1 MAIADTGKAEAQ
13 PLSPDAYQAQQAE
26 IARLSQAVQ
35 LAEVENQG
43 LRARVAELENNERKT
58 LELLKDGHGAHV
70 LILRGDIAISR
81 RQMAHLLG
89 EAYQDL
95 FAQTEGE
102 NKRENFLKP
111 LHEFWQKRDAA
122 RQWGSDIVMI
132 SIAEIDALDKR
143 VAELEELLEMQRGA
157 TDAVIADKK
166 RILEMSDAAIGVLQ
180 ARGAELSAE
189 CERLSYLEAWVAK
202 REEYEAQS
210 ERLQNTCGLV
220 VAENKRLSA
229 RVDEVLSFIARHPQ
243 FAHEFPSSVTVSIE
257 TPLET
262 PQNPSICLQEPPVVV
277 SGGDSASEYAG
288 VPWEGRP

>member
-26 IARLSQAVQ
+26 IARLSQSVQ

-43 LRARVAELENNERKT
+43 LRAKMEDNLAMHQAEEENLYAMVT
-58 LELLKDGHGAHV
+58 G
-70 LILRGDIAISR
+70 LRA
-81 RQMAHLLG
+81 
-89 EAYQDL
+89 
-95 FAQTEGE
+95 
-102 NKRENFLKP
+102 
-111 LHEFWQKRDAA
+111 
-122 RQWGSDIVMI
+122 
-132 SIAEIDALDKR
+132 R

-262 PQNPSICLQEPPVVV
+262 PQNPPSLPQGPPVPVLA
-277 SGGDSASEYAG
+277 GDSTSEYAG
-288 VPWEGRP
+288 MPWEGRP